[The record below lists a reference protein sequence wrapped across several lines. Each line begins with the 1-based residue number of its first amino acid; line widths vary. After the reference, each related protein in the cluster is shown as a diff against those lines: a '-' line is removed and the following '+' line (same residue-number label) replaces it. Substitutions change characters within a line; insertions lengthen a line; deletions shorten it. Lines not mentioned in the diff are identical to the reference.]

1 MIDSDAIEDKCG
13 ICKGDGTKCS
23 LVQGEFTKT
32 VSQSGK
38 NSVDCAHGLS
48 NKIAQFLLV
57 IHRSF
62 LFAAYVKIVTIPRG
76 ARSVQVSER
85 KASENM
91 LAVKLEKDKTYC
103 INGDK

>member
-1 MIDSDAIEDKCG
+1 VIDSDAIEDKCD
-13 ICKGDGTKCS
+13 ICKGDGTRCS
-23 LVQGEFTKT
+23 LVKGEFTET
-32 VSQSGK
+32 ASQSGK

-48 NKIAQFLLV
+48 NKIAQLLLV
-57 IHRSF
+57 IHHFF
-62 LFAAYVKIVTIPRG
+62 LFTEYVKIVTIPRG

-85 KASENM
+85 KPSENI